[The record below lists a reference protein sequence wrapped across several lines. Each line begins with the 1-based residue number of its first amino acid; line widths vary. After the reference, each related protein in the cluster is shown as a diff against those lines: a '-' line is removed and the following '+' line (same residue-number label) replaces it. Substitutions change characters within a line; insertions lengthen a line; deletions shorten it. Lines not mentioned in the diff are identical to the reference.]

1 MVKCFF
7 FRGLLVPVLNRME
20 KELLKHDNN
29 DKIVLLN
36 DGLDMK

>member
-1 MVKCFF
+1 M
-7 FRGLLVPVLNRME
+7 PVLNRMG